1 MADSDVARRL
11 GDLPGDRRDPLRPT
25 AIDEHIEA
33 RRKDKAFMDRLKK
46 RHERERELF
55 ERLAK

>member
-1 MADSDVARRL
+1 MADPDESGRP
-11 GDLPGDRRDPLRPT
+11 GDLPGDRRDPLRRT
-25 AIDEHIEA
+25 ARDQHIEA
-33 RRKDKAFMDRLKK
+33 RRKDKACMDRLKK

>member
-1 MADSDVARRL
+1 MADPDESGR
-11 GDLPGDRRDPLRPT
+11 PGDVPGERRDTPRRS
-25 AIDEHIEA
+25 AIDQDIEA
-33 RRKDKAFMDRLKK
+33 RRKDETFMDRLKK

>member
-1 MADSDVARRL
+1 MARGEDKTLTDAVHA
-11 GDLPGDRRDPLRPT
+11 

-33 RRKDKAFMDRLKK
+33 RRKDKAFTERLKE